1 MVFSIQL
8 AIFLFIEILRFNCEI
23 NNPWIKHK
31 NWQIHKQVLPAQPV
45 LRCRILASY
54 VPLQGLGSES
64 EPALKLSAFVLF
76 KNHEFRSYN
85 KKYWRLNT
93 ISLAFLDQCWMI
105 NAESRGCLPF
115 CMEGGQGFFYNV
127 LFECNGGSFQIVFIF
142 GMGIGICVPDTKQ
155 QSYRFLVDN
164 IILVDNNK
172 TFCDIF

>member
-1 MVFSIQL
+1 
-8 AIFLFIEILRFNCEI
+8 
-23 NNPWIKHK
+23 
-31 NWQIHKQVLPAQPV
+31 
-45 LRCRILASY
+45 
-54 VPLQGLGSES
+54 
-64 EPALKLSAFVLF
+64 
-76 KNHEFRSYN
+76 
-85 KKYWRLNT
+85 
-93 ISLAFLDQCWMI
+93 MI

-142 GMGIGICVPDTKQ
+142 GMGIGICVPDTKH